1 MVKKDYT
8 EYNRD
13 QKNFEK
19 KPLSKDFKKLIF
31 PPESDV
37 KKSEDH
43 DPSVLPTSKLSMRKT
58 AQKTNI
64 LDLLPLY
71 DFTPKGYQ
79 LYEKAAE
86 EDWFEDEDYQN
97 PNLVKGKWT
106 LFMEVLANI
115 VESEGAESVKYPTS
129 DLENAIHNLLSGGY
143 IKGEKESSIK
153 LNPKTSAWGNLP
165 RGWTEKSLR
174 SFWNS
179 LGGKGE
185 HKVTKCIEKMEDKVD
200 NPGAFCA
207 SLERRIES
215 SNLEGKKLA
224 VGDKI
229 LTSTKKKAKVVKV
242 GTELAFWM
250 SDEGGEKD
258 FGSDFVED
266 IELIGPVE
274 STVPVEGGLTK
285 EVPLEEKTDLGEKI

>member
-8 EYNRD
+8 EYERTLKD
-13 QKNFEK
+13 FTK
-19 KPLSKDFKKLIF
+19 KPLSKDFQKLIF

-43 DPSVLPTSKLSMRKT
+43 DPSVLPTSKLSMRKR
-58 AQKTNI
+58 AQEEE
-64 LDLLPLY
+64 P
-71 DFTPKGYQ
+71 
-79 LYEKAAE
+79 YEKLEPSEGDYIIGSAGRVGEDTTAGIFGGPFLGRFKTWEEAE
-86 EDWFEDEDYQN
+86 EVIREDMKN
-97 PNLVKGKWT
+97 RSWT
-106 LFMEVLANI
+106 PDVWI
-115 VESEGAESVKYPTS
+115 Q
-129 DLENAIHNLLSGGY
+129 DDHGGY
-143 IKGEKESSIK
+143 TLTTLEKTSFIKF
-153 LNPKTSAWGNLP
+153 NPKTSAWENLP
-165 RGWTEKSLR
+165 RGWTEESLR

-185 HKVTKCIEKMEDKVD
+185 HKVTRCIEKMKGDID

-229 LTSTKKKAKVVKV
+229 LTSTKKVAKVVKV

-250 SDEGGEKD
+250 TVDGND

-266 IELIGPVE
+266 VELLKETTDFTRGE
-274 STVPVEGGLTK
+274 VPVEGGLTK
-285 EVPLEEKTDLGEKI
+285 EVPLEEKVDLGEKV

>member
-8 EYNRD
+8 EYERNLKD
-13 QKNFEK
+13 LSK
-19 KPLSKDFKKLIF
+19 KPLSKDFQKLIF

-43 DPSVLPTSKLSMRKT
+43 DPSVLPTSKLSMRK
-58 AQKTNI
+58 KSVEVHI
-64 LDLLPLY
+64 DRLKEELLQTVDREGGVDAFISAYGDPLLEGIDNWANY
-71 DFTPKGYQ
+71 RGYE
-79 LYEKAAE
+79 LEYNE
-86 EDWFEDEDYQN
+86 
-97 PNLVKGKWT
+97 L
-106 LFMEVLANI
+106 
-115 VESEGAESVKYPTS
+115 SV
-129 DLENAIHNLLSGGY
+129 LENFLLE
-143 IKGEKESSIK
+143 KGRTETGSKK
-153 LNPKTSAWGNLP
+153 GMTKTSAWENLP
-165 RGWTEKSLR
+165 RGWTEKSLK

-266 IELIGPVE
+266 IELVEPVE

-285 EVPLEEKTDLGEKI
+285 EVPLEEKVDLGEEI